1 VPERSP
7 AYAHVEERDVMFFRA
22 LLGDA
27 GVITD
32 HDDLVPYNTDWMK
45 IYQGQSKLALRPKTT
60 EQVAQIMR
68 YCNERGL
75 AVVPQGGNTGLVGGS
90 VPLFDEIVLS
100 LSGMDKVISFDDRS
114 GVVICEAGCI
124 LQNLESFVNEKGFM
138 VPLDLGAKGTC
149 QIGGNVATNAGGLRL
164 VRYGSL
170 KGSVL
175 GLEAVLADGTVL
187 DSLNTLRKDNT
198 GYDVKQL
205 LIGSEGSLA
214 IITKVALATPRKP
227 QSMQVVVLA
236 CSSFQRV
243 LDAVSLAQR
252 TLSEIVSAIE
262 FFDQE
267 CLSLLVCRWVM

>member
-1 VPERSP
+1 
-7 AYAHVEERDVMFFRA
+7 MFFRA